1 MTDPPQTITVCTNGA
16 SRSCRGRLN
25 VHGPVAVFRR
35 IVVHREI
42 RWVRAR
48 RGRCCH
54 SILSQLLQYSYR
66 DCERSGV
73 LRHNDSTALVAIE
86 QASLGKVTAQA
97 LDLLPHEGKFHEV
110 CLRLH
115 AGEGSGRRRSS
126 CGTRP
131 GINRSSQ
138 PGVQAGREALRI
150 CNTGGSG
157 GSGGSGVQGVQVSPL
172 NPLSVSP

>member
-97 LDLLPHEGKFHEV
+97 LDLLPHEGATSQFRHKIYV
-110 CLRLH
+110 
-115 AGEGSGRRRSS
+115 SKGRVHLAIF
-126 CGTRP
+126 CYLLP
-131 GINRSSQ
+131 
-138 PGVQAGREALRI
+138 
-150 CNTGGSG
+150 
-157 GSGGSGVQGVQVSPL
+157 
-172 NPLSVSP
+172 